1 MALSEPAAQLT
12 RRRTIF
18 PLSLV
23 LFEFATYIAHDMIQ
37 PGMLLVTGEFN
48 AGPEWVSTSL
58 TAYLLGGML
67 LQWLLGPLS
76 DRIGRRPVM
85 LAGVTF
91 FMLTCI
97 ATHWVQSIEQF
108 VLLRFLQGISL
119 CFIGAVGY
127 AAIQEAFSE
136 ALSIKIMALMANIAL
151 LAPLAGPLAGAAFL
165 TVSDWRTMFWLFGGV
180 TAVALLGLWRTMPE
194 TAGDRT
200 LSLSLSALSKGY
212 CRLLCDRQVMC
223 GSLAI
228 GLVTIPC
235 LAWVALSPVI
245 LIHDAG
251 LSRSDYALLQVP
263 VFLAMIAGNLT
274 LGRLARTLPVYRPL
288 QLGAWPVV
296 AGLLLAA
303 IATLIDSRSYL
314 WLTAGLTI
322 YGFGTGLVNAGL
334 YRMTLFSS
342 QAGKGSV
349 AALVGMVT
357 IVTFALGI
365 ETVKAAYFRFHSA
378 GFSVVSLS
386 CGLGWLLLTGAFL
399 RERQRRQLKTTDS
412 ARSAAG

>member
-1 MALSEPAAQLT
+1 MALYEPVSQLT
-12 RRRTIF
+12 RRRIIF

-37 PGMLLVTGEFN
+37 PGMLLVTEEFG
-48 AGPEWVSTSL
+48 AGPEWVSASL
-58 TAYLLGGML
+58 TAYLIGGMM

-76 DRIGRRPVM
+76 DRIGRRPV
-85 LAGVTF
+85 LLSGVAF

-108 VLLRFLQGISL
+108 VLLRFLQGVSL
-119 CFIGAVGY
+119 CFIGSVGY

-136 ALSIKIMALMANIAL
+136 ALSVKIMALMANVAL

-165 TVSDWRTMFWLFGGV
+165 TISDWRTLFWLFGGV
-180 TAVALLGLWRTMPE
+180 TALALLGLWCTMPE

-200 LSLSLSALSKGY
+200 RSISPGALGRGY
-212 CRLLCDRQVMC
+212 WQLLRDRQVMR

-245 LIHDAG
+245 LMHDAG
-251 LSRSDYALLQVP
+251 LSRMEYALLQLP

-274 LGRLARTLPVYRPL
+274 LGRLSSRLPIQRPL

-296 AGLLLAA
+296 AGLALAA
-303 IATLIDSRSYL
+303 VATIADRHSYL
-314 WLTAGLTI
+314 WLTAGLSL

-349 AALVGMVT
+349 AAMVGMVT
-357 IVTFALGI
+357 ILIFALGI
-365 ETVKAAYFRFHSA
+365 EAAKYAYFSFHST
-378 GFSVVSLS
+378 GFSLINLA
-386 CGLGWLLLTGAFL
+386 CGLLWLGLTRAFL
-399 RERQRRQLKTTDS
+399 RENRRRQPALQQ
-412 ARSAAG
+412 A